1 MTSPERAPG
10 RWGRRAGGMGGVK
23 PGEFCYRARMDVR
36 CRQCGTEY
44 ELDDARVAAAGTTV
58 KCSTCG
64 HIFKVL
70 PGGGTK
76 DAVARAAPT
85 PEASPP
91 QGSPSSQPPQ
101 VAAPDWMV
109 RKVDGQIYRFKELTT
124 LQKWIVER
132 KVVRED
138 EISRTGRSWKR
149 LGEIAELTSFFQVVE
164 AAAQAQRS
172 VTASMMPQVHLTA
185 TQTGTFQAWP
195 MHAPPPAP
203 TSSSSGSSASH
214 VAPPPLP
221 APSLLP
227 LPSSQASSSS
237 SPSSS
242 LTPASAAEAAP
253 PRVHSSRP
261 VPPMRQAVEDDDD
274 DDPVVVFE
282 RRRRRW
288 WIAAGVVVVAAL
300 AVTAGVLVV
309 ERGQGLPPEL
319 QASAQ
324 QALALGDEASRARA
338 LEALDAS
345 TAPGTTALRARLL
358 AEEARAWREAL
369 RVADEAKAVQASMT
383 PAGQSATTTTP
394 GIPEGAATRSET
406 LLAQAGAA
414 ILQSRAEGTGGVDA
428 ALAAATAALAAA
440 DFDVVAREVGA
451 ARELSRGLHDDARH
465 VVDDELRLLVSLAEA
480 SRVGPKDREA
490 AEVVREKLL
499 RFGDARARAAAAVAS
514 LVFVRAA
521 RDAALVATP
530 PTAIDGTLVANAK
543 TALSMLPA
551 GDPRQPAGLAL
562 LTALSTLPVPPEP
575 EREAVPV
582 VDSPDDGA
590 PDSFDALMARGEKAM
605 TLGKGQ
611 AAWDAFRRATVKN
624 PKSAK
629 AWLKLG
635 WAALDAGKKAE
646 APRHFQRALSLSPS
660 LSEAQFGLAEAYRF
674 LGRAD
679 EAVAAYKEYLRI
691 DPRGKDAA
699 IAKNAITRLSE

>member
-1 MTSPERAPG
+1 
-10 RWGRRAGGMGGVK
+10 
-23 PGEFCYRARMDVR
+23 
-36 CRQCGTEY
+36 
-44 ELDDARVAAAGTTV
+44 
-58 KCSTCG
+58 
-64 HIFKVL
+64 
-70 PGGGTK
+70 
-76 DAVARAAPT
+76 
-85 PEASPP
+85 
-91 QGSPSSQPPQ
+91 
-101 VAAPDWMV
+101 MV
-109 RKVDGQIYRFKELTT
+109 RKVDGQVYRFKELTT

-164 AAAQAQRS
+164 AAALAQRS

-203 TSSSSGSSASH
+203 TVSTSETSGSSASH

-227 LPSSQASSSS
+227 LPAPLAPSMPSL
-237 SPSSS
+237 PSS
-242 LTPASAAEAAP
+242 LAPAPASAAEGAP
-253 PRVHSSRP
+253 PRLQSSRP
-261 VPPMRQAVEDDDD
+261 QPPSRNAVDLDDD
-274 DDPVVVFE
+274 DDPVVAFE

-288 WIAAGVVVVAAL
+288 WLAAGLVVVAAI
-300 AVTAGVLVV
+300 AVVTGVLLV
-309 ERGQGLPPEL
+309 ERGHGVPPEL

-369 RVADEAKAVQASMT
+369 RVAEEAKAVQASMT
-383 PAGQSATTTTP
+383 PAGQPAATTTA
-394 GIPEGAATRSET
+394 GIPEGASTRAET

-414 ILQSRAEGTGGVDA
+414 ILQSRAEGNGGVDA

-451 ARELSRGLHDDARH
+451 ARELSRGLHEDARH
-465 VVDDELRLLVSLAEA
+465 VVDDELRLLMSLAEA
-480 SRVGPKDREA
+480 SRVGPKDREV

-521 RDAALVATP
+521 RDAALASTP
-530 PTAIDGTLVANAK
+530 PSAIDGTIVANAK

-575 EREAVPV
+575 EREPVPV
-582 VDSPDDGA
+582 VDPPDAGA

-611 AAWDAFRRATVKN
+611 AAWDAFRRATAMN

-679 EAVAAYKEYLRI
+679 DAVAAYKEYLRI

>member
-1 MTSPERAPG
+1 
-10 RWGRRAGGMGGVK
+10 MGGVK
-23 PGEFCYRARMDVR
+23 RCRFCYRAFMDVR

-58 KCSTCG
+58 KCSTCS

-70 PGGGTK
+70 PGGVTK
-76 DAVARAAPT
+76 DSVALAAPA

-101 VAAPDWMV
+101 AASPDWMV
-109 RKVDGQIYRFKELTT
+109 RKVDGQVYRFKELTT

-132 KVVRED
+132 KVVRDD

-164 AAAQAQRS
+164 AAELAQRA

-203 TSSSSGSSASH
+203 GASSSLSVPVAPQP

-221 APSLLP
+221 APSIAP
-227 LPSSQASSSS
+227 IPAPRLPSTSTHPGAVASASSTASS
-237 SPSSS
+237 HNPASQR
-242 LTPASAAEAAP
+242 LKTPARSAADL
-253 PRVHSSRP
+253 
-261 VPPMRQAVEDDDD
+261 DDE
-274 DDPVVVFE
+274 DPVVVFE
-282 RRRRRW
+282 RRRRRVW
-288 WIAAGVVVVAAL
+288 LGVGGLAIAGVVVVAAM
-300 AVTAGVLVV
+300 VLVD
-309 ERGQGLPPEL
+309 RGHDVAPEL
-319 QASAQ
+319 RATAQ
-324 QALALGDEASRARA
+324 QALALGDDVSRGRA
-338 LEALDAS
+338 LEALDRAS
-345 TAPGTTALRARLL
+345 APGKLALRARLV
-358 AEEARAWREAL
+358 AEEARTWREAL
-369 RVADEAKAVQASMT
+369 RLLDEAKAVQASMQ
-383 PAGQSATTTTP
+383 PAGKTSPPTMP
-394 GIPEGAATRSET
+394 GLPDGAATRAEAT
-406 LLAQAGAA
+406 LAQAGAA
-414 ILQSRAEGTGGVDA
+414 VLQSRAEGIGTIDA

-440 DFDVVAREVGA
+440 DFDAVVKEVGA

-465 VVDDELRLLVSLAEA
+465 VVDDELRLLMSLAEA
-480 SRVGPKDREA
+480 SRVGMKDREA

-514 LVFVRAA
+514 LVLVRVA
-521 RDAALVATP
+521 RDAALASTT
-530 PTAIDGTLVANAK
+530 PTAVDGTVVANAK

-575 EREAVPV
+575 EKEVVPV
-582 VDSPDDGA
+582 VEA
-590 PDSFDALMARGEKAM
+590 PAAGVVDSFDALMARGEKAM
-605 TLGKGQ
+605 TLGKDL
-611 AAWDAFRRATVKN
+611 AAWDAFRRATTKN

-635 WAALDAGKKAE
+635 WAALDTGKKAE
-646 APRHFQRALSLSPS
+646 APRHFQRAIALSPS

-679 EAVAAYKEYLRI
+679 DAVAAYKEYLRL

>member
-1 MTSPERAPG
+1 
-10 RWGRRAGGMGGVK
+10 
-23 PGEFCYRARMDVR
+23 MDVR

-58 KCSTCG
+58 KCSTCS

-101 VAAPDWMV
+101 AAAPDWMV
-109 RKVDGQIYRFKELTT
+109 RKVDGQVYRFKELTT

-164 AAAQAQRS
+164 AAALAQRS

-203 TSSSSGSSASH
+203 TASSTSGTSGSSASH

-227 LPSSQASSSS
+227 LPAPQAPSMS
-237 SPSSS
+237 SPPSSWAPA
-242 LTPASAAEAAP
+242 PASAAEPAP
-253 PRVHSSRP
+253 PRLQSSRP
-261 VPPMRQAVEDDDD
+261 QPPSRNAVELDED
-274 DDPVVVFE
+274 DDPVVAFE

-288 WIAAGVVVVAAL
+288 WLAAGLVVVAAI
-300 AVTAGVLVV
+300 AVVTGVLLV
-309 ERGQGLPPEL
+309 ERGHGVPPEL

-338 LEALDAS
+338 LETLDAS

-369 RVADEAKAVQASMT
+369 RVAEEAKAVQASMA
-383 PAGQSATTTTP
+383 PAGQPAVTTMV
-394 GIPEGAATRSET
+394 GIPEGASTRAET

-414 ILQSRAEGTGGVDA
+414 ILQSRAEGNGGVDA

-465 VVDDELRLLVSLAEA
+465 VVDDELRLLMSLAEA
-480 SRVGPKDREA
+480 SRVGPKDREV

-521 RDAALVATP
+521 RDAALASTP
-530 PTAIDGTLVANAK
+530 PTAIDGTIVANAK

-575 EREAVPV
+575 EREPAPV
-582 VDSPDDGA
+582 VDPPDAGA

-611 AAWDAFRRATVKN
+611 AAWDAFRRATAKN

-646 APRHFQRALSLSPS
+646 TPRHFQRALSLSPS

-679 EAVAAYKEYLRI
+679 DAVAAYKEYLRM